1 MSQQFPRPYQPPGE
15 HIKVE
20 LNLPNYAT
28 KDVLKKG
35 LGFDMSCLTAKS
47 DLASFIKKQI
57 KYIWTG

>member
-47 DLASFIKKQI
+47 DLASFIKK
-57 KYIWTG
+57 